1 MRRAVVT
8 KRMSRV
14 GVVGD
19 ELVSCLGYSHSLTDG
34 TFEPKKKTKKR
45 WAMKGCIINYTGP
58 MDYVLF
64 FSLSSSS
71 SSSSSP
77 SPLLHSPPSPH
88 FLLVTSRACS
98 SNTCFGLLGSPLLVL
113 SLLFSAP
120 SAGPPPWPATLFA
133 AAPACASDWCAGSG
147 DWRPGFGADISFF
160 VPLGSGWRRGGGLA
174 CGVLYCRCVM
184 ESRSDGLL
192 ACLVRAGVVVGL
204 WCRC

>member
-1 MRRAVVT
+1 MGNEGLHYQLHWPNGLCPFFFFIVFIIVFIVT
-8 KRMSRV
+8 ITSAA
-14 GVVGD
+14 
-19 ELVSCLGYSHSLTDG
+19 
-34 TFEPKKKTKKR
+34 F
-45 WAMKGCIINYTGP
+45 
-58 MDYVLF
+58 
-64 FSLSSSS
+64 
-71 SSSSSP
+71 
-77 SPLLHSPPSPH
+77 PPSPH

-174 CGVLYCRCVM
+174 CGVLYCRCWA
-184 ESRSDGLL
+184 SRVSVFFTW
-192 ACLVRAGVVVGL
+192 ARAFLVSRTVVGVAERKEVL
-204 WCRC
+204 GIVDVL